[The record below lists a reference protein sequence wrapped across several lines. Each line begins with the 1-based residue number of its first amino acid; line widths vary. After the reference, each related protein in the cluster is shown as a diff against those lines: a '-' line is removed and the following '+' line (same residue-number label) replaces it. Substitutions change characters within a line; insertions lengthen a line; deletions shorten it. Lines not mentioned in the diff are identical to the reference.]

1 MAIECKHGRLARKCE
16 HCELDEALARISA
29 LEAENAKLREA
40 VSKYSGTLG
49 EETQKRYV
57 LEAERNKAVELLRTE
72 CLCYEFSA
80 ACSRCK
86 QKHVFLASIGGEG
99 K

>member
-16 HCELDEALARISA
+16 LCELEEALARISA
-29 LEAENAKLREA
+29 LEAERD
-40 VSKYSGTLG
+40 
-49 EETQKRYV
+49 
-57 LEAERNKAVELLRTE
+57 KAVELLRTE

-86 QKHVFLASIGGEG
+86 QKHAFLASIGGEG
-99 K
+99 E